1 MINKVQV
8 PGLMM
13 HVKFIKTMMMI
24 MRMIMMMTPPCS
36 DVDNADGGE
45 DVILFSRKE
54 TARLILLWGT
64 ICLESHPS
72 HSAVNDFF
80 FSIETF

>member
-1 MINKVQV
+1 MISKVQV
-8 PGLMM
+8 PGLMI
-13 HVKFIKTMMMI
+13 HVKFIKTMRRIMMMI
-24 MRMIMMMTPPCS
+24 MAPPCT

-72 HSAVNDFF
+72 LSAVNDFF
-80 FSIETF
+80 FSTETC

>member
-13 HVKFIKTMMMI
+13 HVKFIKTM
-24 MRMIMMMTPPCS
+24 RMKMMMMMAPPCT
-36 DVDNADGGE
+36 DVDNADEGE

-80 FSIETF
+80 FSTETF